1 MALQFKDLLDARAH
15 FGHKRRN
22 WNPKMAPFIYTEKNG
37 LHIIDIR
44 KSVELL
50 KEAYR
55 TVNNIASKGGEFL
68 FVGTKKQAQNI
79 IEEVADRIGASYVKE
94 RWLGGTLTNFNV
106 IKNSINKYNKLCE
119 QVEKED
125 FQELST
131 KKQSQILRQKNKMEK
146 HFHGIRN
153 MEKLPDL
160 LYVIDV
166 QQEDIAIKEAN
177 LLEIPVVAI
186 IDTNSDPETIDYPIP
201 ANDDAIESIKL
212 ITNIIETAIVEGKKR
227 FKEEQPKEE
236 EQPIKDNEESK
247 KDKE

>member
-1 MALQFKDLLDARAH
+1 VALQFKDLLDARAH

-22 WNPKMAPFIYTEKNG
+22 WNPKMQPFIYTEKNG
-37 LHIIDIR
+37 LHIIDLR
-44 KSVELL
+44 RSVELL

-55 TVNNIASKGGEFL
+55 IVNNIASKGGEFL

-79 IEEVADRIGASYVKE
+79 IQESADRIGASYVNE
-94 RWLGGTLTNFNV
+94 RWLGGTLTNFSV
-106 IKNSINKYNKLCE
+106 IKNSIDKYNELSE

-125 FQELST
+125 FQELSP
-131 KKQSQILRQKNKMEK
+131 KKQSRILRQKNKMQK

-153 MEKLPDL
+153 MEKLPEL

-166 QQEDIAIKEAN
+166 QQENIAIKEAN
-177 LLEIPVVAI
+177 LLEIPVVAV
-186 IDTNSDPETIDYPIP
+186 IDTNSDPEAIDYPIP

-227 FKEEQPKEE
+227 FEEDQTIKNKEEVQEDKEE
-236 EQPIKDNEESK
+236 TT
-247 KDKE
+247 

>member
-22 WNPKMAPFIYTEKNG
+22 WNPKMQQFIYTEKNG
-37 LHIIDIR
+37 LHIIDLR

-50 KEAYR
+50 KEAYLI
-55 TVNNIASKGGEFL
+55 VNNIASKGGEFL

-79 IEEVADRIGASYVKE
+79 MAEAADRMGASYVNE
-94 RWLGGTLTNFNV
+94 RWLGGTLTNFNI
-106 IKNSINKYNKLCE
+106 IKNSINKYNQLCE
-119 QVEKED
+119 QVENED

-131 KKQSQILRQKNKMEK
+131 KKQSHILRQKNKMKK

-177 LLEIPVVAI
+177 LLEIPVVAV

-212 ITNIIETAIVEGKKR
+212 ITNVIETAIVEGKKR
-227 FKEEQPKEE
+227 FKEEQP
-236 EQPIKDNEESK
+236 IKDNEDPQ

>member
-22 WNPKMAPFIYTEKNG
+22 WNPKMEPFIYTEKNG
-37 LHIIDIR
+37 LHIIDLR

-50 KEAYR
+50 KEAYL

-79 IEEVADRIGASYVKE
+79 IGEPADRVGASYVSE

-106 IKNSINKYNKLCE
+106 IRNSINKYNQLCE

-125 FQELST
+125 FHELST
-131 KKQSQILRQKNKMEK
+131 KKQSEILSQKNKMEK

-153 MEKLPDL
+153 MERLPDL
-160 LYVIDV
+160 LYVVDV
-166 QQEDIAIKEAN
+166 HQEDIAIKEAN

-186 IDTNSDPETIDYPIP
+186 IDTNSDPETIDCPIP

-212 ITNIIETAIVEGKKR
+212 ITNIIETAIVGGKKR
-227 FKEEQPKEE
+227 FEE
-236 EQPIKDNEESK
+236 EQPIKDNKESE